1 MAVPARQLPRPRRPV
16 PAPRRPRVVGLRQPE
31 TTPTPRRGGVPFLVV
46 SAAVV
51 GAMVMG
57 LVSMQA
63 LVAQRSFDVRDL
75 ERRAAELSTD
85 HVQLRREL
93 AELSNPGRIEAAA
106 RRAGLVPQQQAQ
118 VLEVPAAAAPGP
130 PRALASAGGP
140 GAMKAALGAG
150 G

>member
-1 MAVPARQLPRPRRPV
+1 MAVPARQLSPPRRATPRRPARAAGRREPV
-16 PAPRRPRVVGLRQPE
+16 IRPAR
-31 TTPTPRRGGVPFLVV
+31 RRGGIPFLVV
-46 SAAVV
+46 AAAVV

-85 HVQLRREL
+85 YGQLRREL

-106 RRAGLVPQQQAQ
+106 RRAGLVPQEHAQ
-118 VLEVPAAAAPGP
+118 VLEVPAVAAPGP
-130 PRALASAGGP
+130 PRALASAGEP